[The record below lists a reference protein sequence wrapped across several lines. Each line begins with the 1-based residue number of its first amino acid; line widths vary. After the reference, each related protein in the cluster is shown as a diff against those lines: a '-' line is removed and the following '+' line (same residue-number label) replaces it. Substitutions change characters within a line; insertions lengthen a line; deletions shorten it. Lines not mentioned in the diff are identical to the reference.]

1 MTDEQSQQITL
12 SDFLRERRA
21 TLYGDLKKQVAEKQ
35 AEFERE
41 RDHEINEV
49 ARRLVE
55 SAEGEPI

>member
-21 TLYGDLKKQVAEKQ
+21 KLYGDLKKQVAEKQ

-41 RDHEINEV
+41 QDHEINDISE
-49 ARRLVE
+49 RLIR
-55 SAEGEPI
+55 SAHE